1 MGGSTSNAQRAEA
14 LRAQLAEHNYRYHV
28 LDQPTIPDAVY
39 DRLYREL
46 QDLEARYPKLVV
58 PDSPTQRV
66 GAAPVSG
73 FGEVRHGAPMLSLDN
88 AFSLDDVT
96 DFDRRVRE
104 RLGTSDELEYSVEPK
119 LDGAAINLWFENGE
133 LVRAATR
140 GDGTVG
146 EDVTHNVRT
155 IRSVPLKL
163 RGKTMPQRLE
173 IRGEIFMPRKGFR
186 ALNEAARKANE
197 KLFANPRNA
206 AAGSLRQL
214 DPRITATRPL
224 TLFAYGVGTVSGG
237 SLPGRHSETLLRL
250 REWGLPVAPDVAV
263 AVGAAGCVAYY
274 EKLLSRRDNLPYD
287 IDGVVYKV
295 DDYSLQGRL
304 GTVARAPRW
313 AIAHKFPAEEQ
324 LTRVAA
330 IEFQVGRTGALTPV
344 ARLEPVFVGG
354 ATVSNATLHNLDE
367 LHRKDLRVGDTVIVR
382 RAGDVIPEVVSVVV
396 ERRPRKT
403 IPVEPPSRCPACG
416 SDVVRPEGEATLRC
430 TGGLVCPAQRK
441 EALRHFAAR
450 RALNIDGLGAQ
461 LIEQLVEKELV
472 QTPADLFRVD
482 ATTLLELDRM
492 GERSAAKLVT
502 AIESSK
508 ATTLE
513 RFLYALGIPEVGE
526 ATSKAL
532 ARHFLQL
539 DALMGAGEDDLMA
552 VEDVGPIMAAH
563 IAAFF
568 RQSHNRAVI
577 ADMRKLGVHWAEAER
592 PAPSGDL
599 PLKGKTFVLT
609 GTLPNMTREEA
620 TAKIEALGGKVTG
633 SVTSKTSFV
642 VAGENPGSKMARGEK
657 LGVPILDELGLI
669 SLLRQSHA

>member
-1 MGGSTSNAQRAEA
+1 MGGNTSNAQRVVA

-46 QDLEARYPKLVV
+46 QDLESRYPKLVV

-88 AFSLDDVT
+88 AFSLDDIT
-96 DFDRRVRE
+96 DFDQRVRE

-119 LDGAAINLWFENGE
+119 LDGAAINLWFENGN

-163 RGKTMPQRLE
+163 RGKAVPERLE

-214 DPRITATRPL
+214 DPRITAARPL
-224 TLFAYGVGTVSGG
+224 ALFAYGVGAVSGG
-237 SLPGRHSETLLRL
+237 SLPGRHSETLIRL
-250 REWGLPVAPDVAV
+250 REWGLPVAPEVAV
-263 AVGAAGCVAYY
+263 AVGVAGCVAYY
-274 EKLLSRRDNLPYD
+274 EKLLVRRDNLPYD

-330 IEFQVGRTGALTPV
+330 IEFQVGTQAEE
-344 ARLEPVFVGG
+344 EPSGR
-354 ATVSNATLHNLDE
+354 ATLPMPG
-367 LHRKDLRVGDTVIVR
+367 LRVG
-382 RAGDVIPEVVSVVV
+382 
-396 ERRPRKT
+396 
-403 IPVEPPSRCPACG
+403 CG
-416 SDVVRPEGEATLRC
+416 SARR
-430 TGGLVCPAQRK
+430 GGDTPLHGGPGVSGTAQGGPPAFRG
-441 EALRHFAAR
+441 AAR
-450 RALNIDGLGAQ
+450 
-461 LIEQLVEKELV
+461 
-472 QTPADLFRVD
+472 
-482 ATTLLELDRM
+482 
-492 GERSAAKLVT
+492 
-502 AIESSK
+502 
-508 ATTLE
+508 
-513 RFLYALGIPEVGE
+513 
-526 ATSKAL
+526 
-532 ARHFLQL
+532 ARY
-539 DALMGAGEDDLMA
+539 
-552 VEDVGPIMAAH
+552 
-563 IAAFF
+563 
-568 RQSHNRAVI
+568 
-577 ADMRKLGVHWAEAER
+577 
-592 PAPSGDL
+592 
-599 PLKGKTFVLT
+599 
-609 GTLPNMTREEA
+609 
-620 TAKIEALGGKVTG
+620 
-633 SVTSKTSFV
+633 
-642 VAGENPGSKMARGEK
+642 
-657 LGVPILDELGLI
+657 
-669 SLLRQSHA
+669 